1 MRPYECFL
9 DRISGSMDKIDALG
23 LQSHDK
29 RTIADETWR
38 RLEKMTGSNK
48 DHRLW
53 ITELDI
59 EELDPE
65 ERARNLAD
73 FMRTVFSHPNV
84 DSIILWVS
92 YAKIN
97 LTSRL
102 SRF

>member
-1 MRPYECFL
+1 M
-9 DRISGSMDKIDALG
+9 
-23 LQSHDK
+23 
-29 RTIADETWR
+29 ADETWR

-59 EELDPE
+59 EEADPE
-65 ERARNLAD
+65 ERAKNLED

-92 YAKIN
+92 FAKIN
-97 LTSRL
+97 LTLRL
-102 SRF
+102 SVI